1 MLGAGFGNS
10 LRKYINKRKQQPNLE
25 VQAASR
31 RKFTRTVNGKTELVV
46 DAPTSEELRVGMENI
61 EVSGSNLVPIWN
73 NDTVGGPS
81 SGMAEIIESGAMAE
95 SDIIEMGSPVS
106 SLRRHRKISNL
117 MAFLV
122 FYQLI

>member
-10 LRKYINKRKQQPNLE
+10 LRKYINKRKQQPNRE
-25 VQAASR
+25 VQATSR

-73 NDTVGGPS
+73 NDTVGGLS
-81 SGMAEIIESGAMAE
+81 SGTTEIIESGAMAE

-106 SLRRHRKISNL
+106 SLRHHQKISNL
-117 MAFLV
+117 MAFLI